1 MNQARPQIQGNDPG
15 FAFNAMSS
23 KTSAMNAE
31 QRRIEE
37 NNLQQQRWHLWGPYL
52 SDRQWGTVREDYSA
66 NGDAWNHLSHDQ
78 ARSRAYRWGEDGLG
92 GISDYKQRLCF
103 AWAFWNGKD
112 PILKERLFGLSG
124 PQGNHGED
132 VKELYWYLDNTPS
145 HSYMRM
151 LYRYPQTRFPYEELI
166 IHNGNRSRMEP
177 EFELWHTNALAE
189 QRYFDI
195 EIAYAKRTP
204 EDILI
209 RATATNRG
217 PEQSILQFLPTIWFR
232 NTWGWGRD
240 AGKPVLREGAPA
252 MIEAS
257 HDVLGRYE
265 LRCENAN
272 ALLFTENESNVERLW
287 GVQNRSPFVKDSI
300 NDAVT
305 QNKIELIN
313 PEKVGTKAAAHYR
326 FLISP
331 NESRTIRLRLRKI
344 DDHPS
349 PGDSIVSVSPT
360 HSSALT
366 GASRP
371 SLPAGERERAKRLFD
386 EFDEI
391 FGRRQNEAD
400 EFYDSVAPVNLT
412 SEDKAIQRQALAGLL
427 WTKQFYYY
435 VVEEWL
441 RGDPASP
448 PPPASRWDGRNARWR
463 HLYNERVMSMP
474 DSWEFPWYASWDLA
488 FHCIPLAL
496 VDPHFAKGQLD
507 TIVREWY
514 QHPNGQLPAY
524 EWNFGDVNPPVVGW
538 AAWRVFQ
545 IERKQ
550 TGKGDRAF
558 LETIFHKL
566 LLAFT
571 WWVNRKDSEGKN
583 IFEGGFLGLDNIG
596 VFDRSASFPDGSHL
610 EQSDSTSWMGMF
622 SLNLMRIAI
631 ELAREDHVYENI
643 ATKFFEHFLAIAAAM
658 NDLGG
663 SGIGL
668 WNEED
673 EFYYDVLHT
682 PGGRYFPL
690 KVRSIVGLMPLLAVE
705 TIQWQ
710 LIDALPGFKSRL
722 EWYLAYRPDL
732 ASLVSRW
739 HEPGMHETRLLAFT
753 RGHRMK
759 CLLRRMLD
767 PEEFLSDYGIR
778 SVSKYHRDHPYRL
791 TVQGQEKMVNYEQA
805 ESQTGIFGG
814 NSNWRGP
821 VWFPIN
827 YLLIESLH
835 QFHHYYGDDFKVECP
850 TGSGSYL
857 TLKEVANELSNRL
870 IKLWLP
876 NEKGERP
883 FLRASN
889 GAFNSATD
897 SELYWF
903 HEYFNGDNGA
913 GLGASHQTGWTALV
927 AKLIQQQGEL
937 GTLRQRG

>member
-1 MNQARPQIQGNDPG
+1 V
-15 FAFNAMSS
+15 
-23 KTSAMNAE
+23 NAE

-37 NNLQQQRWHLWGPYL
+37 NNSRAQRWHLWGPYL
-52 SDRQWGTVREDYSA
+52 SERQWGTVREDYSA
-66 NGDAWNHLSHDQ
+66 NGDAWNYLTHEQ
-78 ARSRAYRWGEDGLG
+78 ARSRAYRWGEDGLA
-92 GISDYKQRLCF
+92 GICDYKQRLCF
-103 AWAFWNGKD
+103 AWAFWNDQD
-112 PILKERLFGLSG
+112 PILKERLFGLTG

-151 LYRYPQTRFPYEELI
+151 LYRYPQTRFPYEELVNR
-166 IHNGNRSRMEP
+166 NGARSRTEP
-177 EFELWHTNALAE
+177 EFELWHSSALADS
-189 QRYFDI
+189 RYFDI
-195 EIAYAKRTP
+195 EITYAKRTP

-209 RATATNRG
+209 RAIATNRG
-217 PEQSILQFLPTIWFR
+217 PEPAILHFLPTIWFR
-232 NTWGWGRD
+232 NTWSWGRD
-240 AGKPVLREGAPA
+240 AGKPILREGTPA
-252 MIEAS
+252 TIEAS

-265 LRCENAN
+265 LHCENADE
-272 ALLFTENESNVERLW
+272 LLFTENESNLERLW
-287 GVQNRSPFVKDSI
+287 GVPNRCPFVKDSI
-300 NDAVT
+300 NEAVT
-305 QNKIELIN
+305 QNRIELIN
-313 PEKVGTKAAAHYR
+313 PEKVGTKAAAQYR
-326 FLISP
+326 FLIAPEERVS
-331 NESRTIRLRLRKI
+331 IRLRLRQI
-344 DDHPS
+344 DPLGS
-349 PGDSIVSVSPT
+349 ARASRAPVGASPT
-360 HSSALT
+360 GFRDKEVRGEAPRTATEVQAGLALR
-366 GASRP
+366 ALP
-371 SLPAGERERAKRLFD
+371 EEDSLNAFSD
-386 EFDEI
+386 FDEI
-391 FGRRQNEAD
+391 FAARKAEAN
-400 EFYDSVAPVNLT
+400 EFYDAIAPVDLA
-412 SEDKAIQRQALAGLL
+412 SEHKGIQRQALAGLL
-427 WTKQFYYY
+427 WSKQFYYY
-435 VVEEWL
+435 IVEEWL
-441 RGDPASP
+441 EGDPGQPAP
-448 PPPASRWDGRNARWR
+448 PESRWSGRNSDWQ

-496 VDPHFAKGQLD
+496 IDPHFAKGQLD

-524 EWNFGDVNPPVVGW
+524 EWNFSDVNPPVLAW

-550 TGKGDRAF
+550 TGQGDRAF

-571 WWVNRKDSEGKN
+571 WWVNRKDSEGNN
-583 IFEGGFLGLDNIG
+583 IFQGGFLGLDNIG
-596 VFDRSASFPDGSHL
+596 VFNRNESFPDGSHL
-610 EQSDSTSWMGMF
+610 EQSDGTSWMGML

-631 ELAREDHVYENI
+631 ELARENHVYENI
-643 ATKFFEHFLAIAAAM
+643 ATKFFEHFLGIAAAM

-682 PGGRYFPL
+682 PGGRYLPL

-722 EWYLAYRPDL
+722 EWYLAHRPDL
-732 ASLVSRW
+732 AGLVSRW
-739 HEPGMHETRLLAFT
+739 HEPGMHETRLVALT

-767 PEEFLSDYGIR
+767 PDEFLSDYGIR
-778 SVSKYHRDHPYRL
+778 SVSKYHQDHPYRL
-791 TVQGQEKMVNYEQA
+791 TVCGEEKVVTYEPA

-827 YLLIESLH
+827 YLLIESLQ

-850 TGSGSYL
+850 TGSGTYL
-857 TLKEVANELSNRL
+857 TLKEVADELSNRL
-870 IKLWLP
+870 IKLWLR

-883 FLRASN
+883 FLRASAD
-889 GAFNSATD
+889 AFNSATD
-897 SELYWF
+897 SQLYWF
-903 HEYFNGDNGA
+903 HEYFNGNNGA

-927 AKLIQQQGEL
+927 AKLIQQQGEF
-937 GTLRQRG
+937 GTIRK

>member
-1 MNQARPQIQGNDPG
+1 
-15 FAFNAMSS
+15 
-23 KTSAMNAE
+23 MNAE
-31 QRRIEE
+31 QARIEQ
-37 NNLQQQRWHLWGPYL
+37 NNSRKQRWHLWGPYL

-66 NGDAWNHLSHDQ
+66 NGDAWNYLTHEQ
-78 ARSRAYRWGEDGLG
+78 ARSRAYRWGEDGLA
-92 GISDYKQRLCF
+92 GICDYKQRLCF
-103 AWAFWNGKD
+103 AWAFWNGQD
-112 PILKERLFGLSG
+112 PILKERLFGLTG

-151 LYRYPQTRFPYEELI
+151 LYRYPQARFPYEELI
-166 IHNGNRSRMEP
+166 SRNAARSRMEP
-177 EFELWHTNALAE
+177 ELELWHTNALAE
-189 QRYFDI
+189 HRYFDI

-217 PEQSILQFLPTIWFR
+217 PERAMLHFLPTFWFR
-232 NTWGWGRD
+232 NTWSWGHD
-240 AGKPVLREGAPA
+240 ARKPILREGAPA
-252 MIEAS
+252 MVEAR
-257 HDVLGRYE
+257 HNVLGRYE
-265 LRCENAN
+265 LHCENAD
-272 ALLFTENESNVERLW
+272 ALLFTENESNLERLW
-287 GVQNRSPFVKDSI
+287 GVPNRSPFVKDSI

-305 QNKIELIN
+305 QNKRDFVN
-313 PEKVGTKAAAHYR
+313 PTKVGTKAAAHYR
-326 FLISP
+326 FEIPPGERVS
-331 NESRTIRLRLRKI
+331 IRLRLTRT
-344 DDHPS
+344 DLGSARASHAP
-349 PGDSIVSVSPT
+349 VSASPT
-360 HSSALT
+360 GLSSSSEQEVRGEAPKT
-366 GASRP
+366 AREARAFPRQDSRDP
-371 SLPAGERERAKRLFD
+371 FSD
-386 EFDEI
+386 FDEI
-391 FGRRQNEAD
+391 FSARKAEAD
-400 EFYDSVAPVNLT
+400 KFYDTIAPVNLG
-412 SEDKAIQRQALAGLL
+412 SGNKAIQRQALAGLL

-435 VVEEWL
+435 IVEEWL

-448 PPPASRWDGRNARWR
+448 SPPASRWNGRNARWR

-507 TIVREWY
+507 IIVREWY

-571 WWVNRKDSEGKN
+571 WWVNRKDSGGKN

-631 ELAREDHVYENI
+631 ELARENHVYENI
-643 ATKFFEHFLAIAAAM
+643 ATKFFEHFLGIAAAM
-658 NDLGG
+658 NNLGG

-682 PGGRYFPL
+682 PGGRYLPL

-710 LIDALPGFKSRL
+710 LIDQLPGFKSRL
-722 EWYLAYRPDL
+722 EWYLAYRPQL

-739 HEPGMHETRLLAFT
+739 QEPGMRETRLLALT

-759 CLLRRMLD
+759 RLLRRMLD

-791 TVQGQEKMVNYEQA
+791 TVQGEEKMVNYEPA

-827 YLLIESLH
+827 YLLIESLQ
-835 QFHHYYGDDFKVECP
+835 QFHHYYGDEFKVECP
-850 TGSGSYL
+850 TRSGTYL

-870 IKLWLP
+870 IKLWLR

-883 FLRASN
+883 FLRASA
-889 GAFNSATD
+889 GAFNPETD
-897 SELYWF
+897 SELWWF
-903 HEYFNGDNGA
+903 HEYFNGDDGG

-927 AKLIQQQGEL
+927 AKLIQQQGEF
-937 GTLRQRG
+937 GTISHRG

>member
-1 MNQARPQIQGNDPG
+1 
-15 FAFNAMSS
+15 
-23 KTSAMNAE
+23 MNAE
-31 QRRIEE
+31 QARIEE
-37 NNLQQQRWHLWGPYL
+37 NNSQKQRWHLWGPYL

-66 NGDAWNHLSHDQ
+66 NGDAWNYLTHDQ
-78 ARSRAYRWGEDGLG
+78 ARSRAYRWGEDGLA
-92 GISDYKQRLCF
+92 GICDYKQRLCF
-103 AWAFWNGKD
+103 AWAFWNGQD
-112 PILKERLFGLSG
+112 PILKDRLFGLTG

-151 LYRYPQTRFPYEELI
+151 LYRYPQTRFPYQELVSR
-166 IHNGNRSRMEP
+166 NSSRSRMEP
-177 EFELWHTNALAE
+177 EFELWHTSALAE

-195 EIAYAKRTP
+195 EITYAKERP

-209 RATATNRG
+209 CATATNRG
-217 PEQSILQFLPTIWFR
+217 PEPAILHFLPTIWFR
-232 NTWGWGRD
+232 NTWSWGRD
-240 AGKPVLREGAPA
+240 VRKPILREGTPA
-252 MIEAS
+252 IIEAS
-257 HDVLGRYE
+257 HDELGRYQ
-265 LRCENAN
+265 LHCENADE
-272 ALLFTENESNVERLW
+272 LLFTENESNLERLW

-300 NDAVT
+300 NDTVT

-326 FLISP
+326 FEIPPGERVS
-331 NESRTIRLRLRKI
+331 IRLRLTRT
-344 DDHPS
+344 DLGSARASRAPV
-349 PGDSIVSVSPT
+349 GASPT
-360 HSSALT
+360 GLSSSSEQEVRGEAPQT
-366 GASRP
+366 AREARTFPRQDSRDP
-371 SLPAGERERAKRLFD
+371 FSD
-386 EFDEI
+386 FDEI
-391 FGRRQNEAD
+391 FATRQNEAD
-400 EFYDSVAPVNLT
+400 EFYDAIAPVNLG
-412 SEDKAIQRQALAGLL
+412 SENKAIQRQALAGLL

-435 VVEEWL
+435 IVEEWL

-448 PPPASRWDGRNARWR
+448 SPPASRWNGRNAKWR

-507 TIVREWY
+507 TVVREWY

-550 TGKGDRAF
+550 TGQGDRAF

-643 ATKFFEHFLAIAAAM
+643 ATKFFEHFLGIAAAM

-682 PGGRYFPL
+682 PGGRFLPL

-739 HEPGMHETRLLAFT
+739 HEAGMHETRLVALT

-767 PEEFLSDYGIR
+767 PAEFLSDYGIR

-791 TVQGQEKMVNYEQA
+791 TVQGEEKIVNYEPA
-805 ESQTGIFGG
+805 ASQTGIFGG

-827 YLLIESLH
+827 YLLIESLQ

-850 TGSGSYL
+850 TGSGAYL
-857 TLKEVANELSNRL
+857 TLNEVANELSNRL
-870 IKLWLP
+870 IKLWLR
-876 NEKGERP
+876 NERGERP
-883 FLRASN
+883 FLRASE
-889 GAFNSATD
+889 GAFNARTD

-903 HEYFNGDNGA
+903 HEYFNGDNGG

-927 AKLIQQQGEL
+927 AKLIQQQGFF
-937 GTLRQRG
+937 GTISRNTGRNACIPAVPSAP